1 MPKIELD
8 LPQCQMDLLSNVA
21 AKIGV
26 PVEKL
31 IAQEVSETLD
41 NVCAWCERGSM
52 L

>member
-1 MPKIELD
+1 MPKIEIEV
-8 LPQCQMDLLSNVA
+8 PQCQYDILNDVA
-21 AKIGV
+21 KKVGISA
-26 PVEKL
+26 EKL